1 MPIQPPILEDQ
12 ASLNAWLDQT
22 TEEVNELQDET
33 ITLVQLQEI
42 VAASADFDAFQTAI
56 AAL

>member
-22 TEEVNELQDET
+22 TEEVNELRD
-33 ITLVQLQEI
+33 QLQ
-42 VAASADFDAFQTAI
+42 
-56 AAL
+56 AALDRIEALENP

>member
-12 ASLNAWLDQT
+12 ASLNAWLDQA
-22 TEEVNELQDET
+22 TEELNEVQDET

-42 VAASADFDAFQTAI
+42 VAAAADFDAFQTAI